1 MIFTNLC
8 HDLATGDWSVMR
20 PHTAPELE
28 YSDKIY
34 LSRPLTIP
42 EAYLNIM
49 RGESL
54 SVVLTQGRNQIK
66 WCKTVP
72 HASQLFAS
80 WDGRSRVAERI
91 YWSHETILETVGL
104 HLISLMTRL
113 IRRGKKMC
121 HLTLAIFISPTLRVP
136 GIRLLITTGFL
147 PGVSKASNCTEW
159 EGCNNPSV
167 VRHVLSDT
175 STDRSDL
182 IWRRVDCGL

>member
-66 WCKTVP
+66 
-72 HASQLFAS
+72 
-80 WDGRSRVAERI
+80 
-91 YWSHETILETVGL
+91 
-104 HLISLMTRL
+104 
-113 IRRGKKMC
+113 
-121 HLTLAIFISPTLRVP
+121 
-136 GIRLLITTGFL
+136 
-147 PGVSKASNCTEW
+147 
-159 EGCNNPSV
+159 
-167 VRHVLSDT
+167 
-175 STDRSDL
+175 
-182 IWRRVDCGL
+182 